1 MNSTN
6 LAIIVAVVV
15 VAAAV
20 GIWLALR
27 ARRTRKLHSRF
38 GTEYERTVGE
48 IGSRSKAEH
57 ALLEREQR
65 VKALPLRDLDPAERQ
80 GFVDHWSRLQA
91 EFVDDPQ
98 ASIVHA
104 DVLVGDVMK
113 ARGYPVADFE
123 QRAADISVD
132 HPIVVDNYRRA
143 HAIAMRRNEGA
154 GSTEDLRQ
162 AMVHYRTLFE
172 DLTRAPQ
179 ESGGSAP
186 AAESP

>member
-1 MNSTN
+1 MNTN
-6 LAIIVAVVV
+6 TLAIIVAVVLV
-15 VAAAV
+15 VAAVA
-20 GIWLALR
+20 IWLTLR
-27 ARRTRKLHSRF
+27 ARRSRRLHSRF

-48 IGSRSKAEH
+48 VGDRSKAEQ
-57 ALLEREQR
+57 ALIEREQR
-65 VKALPLRDLDPAERQ
+65 VKALPLRALDAAERQ
-80 GFVDHWSRLQA
+80 GFIDNWTRLQG

-113 ARGYPVADFE
+113 ARGYPVTDFE

-132 HPIVVDNYRRA
+132 HPVVVDNYRRA

-162 AMVHYRTLFE
+162 AMVHYRALFE
-172 DLTRAPQ
+172 ELTRAQPGAASS
-179 ESGGSAP
+179 EAAP
-186 AAESP
+186 ELG